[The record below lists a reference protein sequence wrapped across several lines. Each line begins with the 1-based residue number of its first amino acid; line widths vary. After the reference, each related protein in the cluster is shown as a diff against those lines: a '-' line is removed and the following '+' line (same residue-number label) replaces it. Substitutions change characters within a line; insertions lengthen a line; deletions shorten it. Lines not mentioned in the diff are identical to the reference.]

1 MKDRETRQKNR
12 REKRTDEKLTLNTKL
27 VLVIA
32 GSLLLAVGLFFVWLK
47 TTVYIIDK
55 KYLDETATARRTDE
69 KIDRFSDYVRD
80 NKVKSTDMNAILRW
94 QQEEGSVYLLVYQNE
109 NVIYDSTKQKRRT
122 AMERFFNKITNGNKK
137 GRKLAE
143 SEEDKKQMLN
153 NIKNKRLV
161 EIYRK
166 KKEYKRQTEKTNE
179 NVGNDIA
186 SSESEYKETNPV
198 DTSDVEEL
206 ASQYGNYAFY
216 SVRFEDGLYD
226 VCIVDYSE
234 KRVYYFWMTIG
245 FLVCS
250 FIFMMFV
257 MIYNGRVVKRVR
269 RLTREVSRIKKNDI
283 NATITK
289 SGNDEIY
296 VLADN
301 IDSMR
306 NSIIQ
311 QMSKEKE
318 AWKANRDLVTAMAH
332 DIRTPL
338 TVLNGYLDLL
348 ETSQFDSEEEYKQYV
363 AICVDKAG
371 QLKDLSDKL
380 FRYFFVYSGHTDELK
395 MEKFPA
401 KEFFQQMI
409 GEYMCLLE
417 EKGITFQIKEED
429 NSPKIQID
437 VPYLKRLFDNI
448 FMNIRKYSD
457 YSKPVD
463 IKYSTSDTK
472 VILVISNHISKNRNE
487 AESTRIG
494 IKTCEKIAQE
504 MNIDFSVKEKKGQYT
519 VTLVFAIVE

>member
-283 NATITK
+283 NAAITK

-311 QMSKEKE
+311 QMSKESLAGE
-318 AWKANRDLVTAMAH
+318 PGSCH
-332 DIRTPL
+332 S
-338 TVLNGYLDLL
+338 NG
-348 ETSQFDSEEEYKQYV
+348 T
-363 AICVDKAG
+363 
-371 QLKDLSDKL
+371 
-380 FRYFFVYSGHTDELK
+380 
-395 MEKFPA
+395 
-401 KEFFQQMI
+401 
-409 GEYMCLLE
+409 
-417 EKGITFQIKEED
+417 
-429 NSPKIQID
+429 
-437 VPYLKRLFDNI
+437 
-448 FMNIRKYSD
+448 
-457 YSKPVD
+457 
-463 IKYSTSDTK
+463 
-472 VILVISNHISKNRNE
+472 
-487 AESTRIG
+487 
-494 IKTCEKIAQE
+494 
-504 MNIDFSVKEKKGQYT
+504 
-519 VTLVFAIVE
+519 

>member
-27 VLVIA
+27 ILVIA

-153 NIKNKRLV
+153 NIKNKHLM
-161 EIYRK
+161 EIYK
-166 KKEYKRQTEKTNE
+166 KKAEDQKQKTKDME
-179 NVGNDIA
+179 Q
-186 SSESEYKETNPV
+186 KQPLQ
-198 DTSDVEEL
+198 DVEYSETISIDEL
-206 ASQYGNYAFY
+206 ERTDVTGQTGSYVFY

-269 RLTREVSRIKKNDI
+269 RLTREVSCIKKKDI
-283 NATITK
+283 NAAITK
-289 SGNDEIY
+289 SGHDEIY

-318 AWKANRDLVTAMAH
+318 AWQANRDLVTAMAH

-348 ETSQFDSEEEYKQYV
+348 ETSEFDSEEEYKQYV
-363 AICVDKAG
+363 DICVDKAG

-417 EKGITFQIKEED
+417 EKGITFQVKTEN

-437 VPYLKRLFDNI
+437 APHLKRLFDNI
-448 FMNIRKYSD
+448 FTNIRKYSD
-457 YSKPVD
+457 YSKPVE
-463 IKYSTSDTK
+463 IQYSTSDTK
-472 VILVISNHISKNRNE
+472 VTLVISNHISKNRNE